1 MRIRL
6 RGPAGQSVITIA
18 DTASVGDLQAQIS
31 ETTGIARFDIKYGYP
46 PMPFRLEDYSKSSKL
61 STLDVKLNG
70 EQLIVGGK
78 SEASSVRTGTSSQE
92 PPKSDVNPD
101 EPPEYAAQT
110 ISKVASAQNPPSFT
124 FADVGT
130 PPPKQ
135 PLPKISE
142 NLSPL
147 SLSRKEQTLDPPEL
161 PFPPSSSTLLLRI
174 MPDDNSC
181 LFRAFNSAYFGAMDN
196 MTELR
201 SIIAQHIQANPE
213 EYTSVVLEKDPDAY
227 CRWIQT
233 ESSWGGAI
241 ELNILS
247 GHFDIEICSI
257 DVQTLRVDRFNEGK
271 PRRCILVY
279 SGIHYDVIALSPS
292 DPPHKTA
299 YAPPEFDEKVFDSA
313 DQQLLETAV
322 ELCRVLQSQ
331 HYYTDT
337 AAFNVRCNVC
347 GGVFTGEKGA
357 TDHASVTGHYDFGE
371 AG

>member
-1 MRIRL
+1 M

-18 DTASVGDLQAQIS
+18 ATASVGDLQAQVS
-31 ETTGIARFDIKYGYP
+31 ECTGIARFDVKYGYP
-46 PMPFRLEDYSKSSKL
+46 PKALKLENYSKSSQL
-61 STLDVKLNG
+61 STLDVKIDG
-70 EQLIVGGK
+70 EQLIVSEK
-78 SEASSVRTGTSSQE
+78 SEPLSARTGTSPTMEDIKTNTSLGA
-92 PPKSDVNPD
+92 SSTYTTNVS
-101 EPPEYAAQT
+101 
-110 ISKVASAQNPPSFT
+110 SKVTSAQAPSSFS

-135 PLPKISE
+135 PLARATGIP
-142 NLSPL
+142 PL
-147 SLSRKEQTLDPPEL
+147 SLSRKEQTLDSPEL
-161 PFPPSSSTLLLRI
+161 PFPQSSSTMLLRI

-201 SIIAQHIQANPE
+201 SIIAQNIQANPD
-213 EYTSVVLEKDPDAY
+213 EYPCVVLEKDPDAY

-247 GHFDIEICSI
+247 RHFDIEICSI
-257 DVQTLRVDRFNEGK
+257 DVQSLRVDRFNEGK
-271 PRRCILVY
+271 PQRCILVY

-292 DPPHKTA
+292 DPPYMTA
-299 YAPPEFDEKVFDSA
+299 YSPPEFDEKVFDSA
-313 DQQLLETAV
+313 DQDLLGTAV
-322 ELCRVLQSQ
+322 ELCRLLQAQ

-337 AAFNVRCNVC
+337 AAFNVRCNIC
-347 GGVFTGEKGA
+347 SSLFTGEKGA
-357 TDHASVTGHYDFGE
+357 TEHAQKTGHYDFGE